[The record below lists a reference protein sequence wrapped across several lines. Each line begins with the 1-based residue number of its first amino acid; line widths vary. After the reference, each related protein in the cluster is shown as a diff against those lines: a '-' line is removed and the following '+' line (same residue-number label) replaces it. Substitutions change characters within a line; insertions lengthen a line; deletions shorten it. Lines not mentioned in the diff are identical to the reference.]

1 MLRHTRL
8 LVQSLLV
15 ALVLMYLWP
24 AAPVLSYIDLAPTL
38 SKIIAESDRIA
49 LAEVVQYSREKS
61 VVVLKEVHTMK
72 GASSP
77 DLIRHRVGTAGGAT
91 IPRPIMQWATPGAR
105 CVLFSSPKTTL
116 VCQGQGWYQVH
127 ALGAG
132 AWTLGADRP
141 DLPLAYYGTVS
152 RLASSITS
160 MLDGK
165 NASITVVAFG
175 ADNEGASFD
184 LALNRQAL
192 PALVRVQ
199 RIRASLRMP
208 SNVMAASGNPAYR
221 LGSGPVD
228 EADLPALMEKLR
240 NADAME
246 RAEAAND
253 LRCLGGKAGA
263 AAAPLAELLGDSAP
277 CVRFSAAAALLR
289 ITPPHMRAV
298 EILAQGLGSAELAVR
313 RESARA
319 AGLSGPAA
327 SPLADKLA
335 ALLKDPDES
344 VRITALQAISLLGPA
359 AGSAAGAVSPLLDE
373 PALAIDAADA
383 LGRIGAAA
391 RPALKRLAQM
401 LSSERADVR
410 WAAVRAMSQI
420 GGEDAHPAV
429 EFMIRTLPGATEVEG
444 YNIMIYLALL
454 GPVAADAIP
463 AIRSV
468 RIKNPVLPS
477 ATQWAIAPD
486 KSFPWLGG
494 GRPGMP
500 GPGGPGPGGPGPGG
514 PGPRG
519 GPGDIALYVYEAY
532 IHELGDRLRPAA
544 GVLARKIMDGT
555 AGDVPTWGYKILA
568 CGPVEALDILSP
580 HLADSDLS
588 MRERATV
595 ALGYMGKAAAPA
607 KEQIKTALSKA
618 PTEREQRLLRWCLRE
633 VDPQ

>member
-1 MLRHTRL
+1 LRPTPL
-8 LVQSLLV
+8 FVKSLLV
-15 ALVLMYLWP
+15 ALAWMYLWP

-38 SKIIAESDRIA
+38 SKIITESDRIA
-49 LAEVVQYSREKS
+49 LAEVVQYSREKC

-77 DLIRHRVGTAGGAT
+77 DLIRHRVGPPGGGA
-91 IPRPIMQWATPGAR
+91 IPRQIMQWATPGAR
-105 CVLFSSPKTTL
+105 CVLFSSPTTTL
-116 VCQGQGWYQVH
+116 VCLGQGWYQVH

-132 AWTLGADRP
+132 AWTLGTDRP

-152 RLASSITS
+152 RLADSIAS
-160 MLDGK
+160 MLNGK
-165 NASITVVAFG
+165 NATLTVVAFG
-175 ADNEGASFD
+175 ANDEGASFD

-199 RIRASLRMP
+199 RIRANLKMP
-208 SNVMAASGNPAYR
+208 SAVVAVSANPAYL
-221 LGSGPVD
+221 LGIGPVD
-228 EADLPALMEKLR
+228 EADLPALLEKLR
-240 NADAME
+240 HADALE

-253 LRCLGGKAGA
+253 LRCLGSKAGA

-277 CVRFSAAAALLR
+277 CVRFSAAAALLC
-289 ITPPHMRAV
+289 IAPPNMRAV
-298 EILAQGLGSAELAVR
+298 ETLAQGLGSAELAVR

-319 AGLSGPAA
+319 AGLSGQAA

-344 VRITALQAISLLGPA
+344 VRLTALQALSLLGPA
-359 AGSAAGAVSPLLDE
+359 AGSAAGAVTPLLDE
-373 PALAIDAADA
+373 PAWAIDAADA
-383 LGRIGAAA
+383 LGRIGAPA

-401 LSSERADVR
+401 LSSDQAAVR

-454 GPVAADAIP
+454 GPVAADALP
-463 AIRSV
+463 VIRSV

-486 KSFPWLGG
+486 KSFPWQGG
-494 GRPGMP
+494 GRFGMP
-500 GPGGPGPGGPGPGG
+500 GPGGPGFH
-514 PGPRG
+514 G
-519 GPGDIALYVYEAY
+519 GPGDIALYIYEAF
-532 IHELGDRLRPAA
+532 IHELGDRLRPVA

-555 AGDVPTWGYKILA
+555 AGDVPAWGYKILA
-568 CGPVEALDILSP
+568 CDTDAALGILSP
-580 HLADSDLS
+580 HLAGNDLH

-595 ALGYMGKAAAPA
+595 ALGCMGKAAAPA
-607 KEQIKTALSKA
+607 KEQIKAALSKA
-618 PTEREQRLLRWCLRE
+618 PTEREQRLLKWCLRE
-633 VDPQ
+633 VERQ

>member
-1 MLRHTRL
+1 MPRRTRL
-8 LVQSLLV
+8 LIESLLV
-15 ALVLMYLWP
+15 ALALMYLWP

-49 LAEVVQYSREKS
+49 LAEVVQYSREKR
-61 VVVLKEVHTMK
+61 VVVLREVHTMK
-72 GASSP
+72 GESSS
-77 DLIRHRVGTAGGAT
+77 DLIRHRVGPVDGGT
-91 IPRPIMQWATPGAR
+91 IPRHIMQWASPGAR
-105 CVLFSSPKTTL
+105 CVLFSSPTTTL
-116 VCQGQGWYQVH
+116 VCLGQGWYQVH

-132 AWTLGADRP
+132 AWTLGTDRP
-141 DLPLAYYGTVS
+141 DLPLAYYGAVS

-165 NASITVVAFG
+165 NAVIRVVAFG

-199 RIRASLRMP
+199 RIRANLKMP
-208 SNVMAASGNPAYR
+208 SAVLAVSANPAYF
-221 LGSGPVD
+221 LGAGPVD

-240 NADAME
+240 HADAME

-253 LRCLGGKAGA
+253 LRCLGRRAGA
-263 AAAPLAELLGDSAP
+263 AAAALAKLLSDAAP
-277 CVRFSAAAALLR
+277 SVRFSAAAALLR
-289 ITPPHMRAV
+289 ITPPNMRAV

-335 ALLKDPDES
+335 ALLRDPDES
-344 VRITALQAISLLGPA
+344 VSITALQAISLLGPA
-359 AGSAAGAVSPLLDE
+359 AGSAAVAVTPLLDE
-373 PALAIDAADA
+373 PALAIDAADT
-383 LGRIGAAA
+383 LGRIGAPA

-401 LSSERADVR
+401 LSSDQAAVR

-494 GRPGMP
+494 GPPGMP
-500 GPGGPGPGGPGPGG
+500 GPRG

-532 IHELGDRLRPAA
+532 FHELGDRLRPAA
-544 GVLARKIMDGT
+544 GVLARKILDGT

-568 CGPVEALDILSP
+568 CGPDEALGILLP

-588 MRERATV
+588 MRERVTV

-607 KEQIKTALSKA
+607 QERIKTALSKA
-618 PTEREQRLLRWCLRE
+618 PTEREQRLLQWCLRE